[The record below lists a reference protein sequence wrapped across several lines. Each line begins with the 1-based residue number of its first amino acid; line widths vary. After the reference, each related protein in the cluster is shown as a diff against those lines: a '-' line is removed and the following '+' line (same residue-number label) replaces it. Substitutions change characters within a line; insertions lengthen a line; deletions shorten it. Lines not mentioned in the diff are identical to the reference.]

1 MTTVRLLPL
10 TTAPAVGEALD
21 SWLHA
26 VAVRHNTSLNA
37 LYRHMGLDT
46 VADLRTRVTA
56 ASVSED
62 DAQRIAAATGLMPM
76 QVHAMT
82 LAHYLAT
89 VSWAQEATA
98 ELTATTPRHHGGWR
112 FCPHCLGASGGTW
125 LLQWRLMWSFACLQH
140 RCLLAE
146 HCPRCGRRQRAP
158 QPLNAAPPRP
168 VHCAHP
174 SPTAAGRK
182 RPRCDADL
190 ADTPVTMLEADH
202 PTLLAQQ
209 VLLDLV
215 ADENGQFG
223 LYAQHP
229 MPVRDV
235 LADIRILGRGILSAT
250 AGRHLDDLLPVELA
264 AQYRHQRQSANA
276 PMSSSVLT
284 CAAAITAAVT
294 VLSRPDFR
302 SAAEPL
308 AALPEEVSRHMLHQW
323 TYLDLPAGPSASP
336 VLQAVHFTALGDRL
350 SPVAQLQCRLG
361 SSFPRLHATD
371 AQRQQQLVRALPT
384 ALWPGW
390 ALRLSPSAL
399 AHSSSRVALAA
410 AVLLVGSDLDIAEA
424 AAQLGG
430 DLARLNAIYLLWR
443 LKESPHWPAIRD
455 ALAAVSDYLSD
466 ESAPIDYARRR
477 DLDYRGL
484 LAQDEWDRICGSL
497 GHQRCSAGYPRSYLQ
512 HQLRGTAKPRTGP
525 DGADTELREF
535 PCRLTPQLSRALHR
549 HATRFLATQGIH
561 DEPVVWEPPTSI
573 VAGLS
578 LPGVE
583 LGDIEIAELHR
594 LIRVDRRT
602 IAATSEQLGVSAD
615 LIRYALE
622 QYPAPALPRPP
633 RTPRIGARR
642 PGRVYQQAAQAL
654 PRERLVALYSQE
666 ELSLADIAALT
677 GFDKSTISRLV
688 HDYTIALRPSGPRPT
703 KPVDPDWLYTECIVH
718 QRSCADLAREL
729 HTRSEVVAAEATMLG
744 IPVRTVARH
753 TDAELRDNPN
763 VPAILIPALVGHGG
777 WERLQR
783 FAVITQFPTL
793 TDAGKHLGREWPSP
807 DTTSHAWKETSAP
820 AFSSGNRCAAPT
832 SAKKCSRRCTTWPN
846 SADPDARTGLPL
858 RGSSR
863 IVDHDLAH
871 RHPECLR
878 DVVHPLDQHS
888 TAAMLHLNQLIPRHP
903 RYGRGARR

>member
-1 MTTVRLLPL
+1 MTTVRALPL
-10 TTAPAVGEALD
+10 ITRPAPGEALD

-26 VAVRHNTSLNA
+26 IAVRHNTSLKA
-37 LYRHMGLDT
+37 LYLHMGVDT
-46 VADLRTRVTA
+46 VGDERTRVTA
-56 ASVSED
+56 ATVSEH
-62 DAQRIAAATGLMPM
+62 DAQGIAAATGLMPI
-76 QVHAMT
+76 QVQAMT
-82 LAHYLAT
+82 LAHHLAN

-98 ELTATTPRHHGGWR
+98 DLTATTPRHHGGWR

-146 HCPRCGRRQRAP
+146 YCPRCGRRQRAP

-174 SPTAAGRK
+174 SPTTTGRN
-182 RPRCDADL
+182 RSRCDADL
-190 ADTPVTMLEADH
+190 ADTPVITLEADH

-209 VLLDLV
+209 VLVELLA
-215 ADENGQFG
+215 ADSGRFG

-229 MPVRDV
+229 TPVRDV
-235 LADIRILGRGILSAT
+235 LADIRILGRSILSAT
-250 AGRHLDDLLPVELA
+250 AGRHLDGLLPAELA

-294 VLSRPDFR
+294 VLSRPDLG
-302 SAAEPL
+302 SAAAPL
-308 AALPEEVSRHMLHQW
+308 AALPEEVSRYVLHQW
-323 TYLDLPAGPSASP
+323 TYLDQPAGPSASP
-336 VLQAVHFTALGDRL
+336 VLQSLHLTALGDRL
-350 SPVAQLQCRLG
+350 SPAAQLQCRLG
-361 SSFPRLHATD
+361 SARPRLHATD

-390 ALRLSPSAL
+390 ALRLSPPAL
-399 AHSSSRVALAA
+399 AHSSSRAVLAA

-424 AAQLGG
+424 ATHLGG
-430 DLARLNAIYLLWR
+430 DLGRLNAIYLLWR

-484 LAQDEWDRICGSL
+484 LAQDQWDRICASL
-497 GHQRCSAGYPRSYLQ
+497 GHQRCSAAHPRSYLQ
-512 HQLRGTAKPRTGP
+512 HQIRGTTKPRAGP

-535 PCRLTPQLSRALHR
+535 PGRLTPQLSRALHR
-549 HATRFLATQGIH
+549 HATKFLANQGVQ

-573 VAGLS
+573 VAGLT

-583 LGDIEIAELHR
+583 LGDIDIAELHR

-602 IAATSEQLGVSAD
+602 IAATSQQLEVSAD
-615 LIRYALE
+615 LIRYAL
-622 QYPAPALPRPP
+622 QQHPAPALPRPP

-642 PGRVYQQAAQAL
+642 PGRVYQQAAEAL

-666 ELSLADIAALT
+666 QRSLADIAALT
-677 GFDKSTISRLV
+677 GFSKPTLSQLM
-688 HDYTIALRPSGPRPT
+688 HDYAIPLRPSGPRPT
-703 KPVDPDWLYTECIVH
+703 KPVDPDWLYTEYIVR

-729 HTRSEVVAAEATMLG
+729 HIRCGAVAAQAATLG
-744 IPVRTVARH
+744 MPVRTVTRH
-753 TDAELRDNPN
+753 TDAELRDNPKI
-763 VPAILIPALVGHGG
+763 PAILIPALAGHGG

-783 FAVITQFPTL
+783 FAVIAQFSTL
-793 TDAGKHLGREWPSP
+793 TDAGKHLGRGVAV
-807 DTTSHAWKETSAP
+807 TGHHI
-820 AFSSGNRCAAPT
+820 
-832 SAKKCSRRCTTWPN
+832 SRLEKDFRARLLIQKPLRCT
-846 SADPDARTGLPL
+846 DFGED
-858 RGSSR
+858 
-863 IVDHDLAH
+863 VLAAVH
-871 RHPECLR
+871 RLAELGGP
-878 DVVHPLDQHS
+878 
-888 TAAMLHLNQLIPRHP
+888 
-903 RYGRGARR
+903 

>member
-1 MTTVRLLPL
+1 MTTVRALPL
-10 TTAPAVGEALD
+10 ITRPAAGEALD

-26 VAVRHNTSLNA
+26 IAVRHNTSLKA
-37 LYRHMGLDT
+37 LYLHMGLDT

-62 DAQRIAAATGLMPM
+62 DAQQVAAATGLTPI

-82 LAHYLAT
+82 LAHYLAN
-89 VSWAQEATA
+89 VSWAEEAITD
-98 ELTATTPRHHGGWR
+98 LTASTPRHHGGWR

-125 LLQWRLMWSFACLQH
+125 LLQWRLMWSFACVQH

-146 HCPRCGRRQRAP
+146 QCPRCGRRQRAP
-158 QPLNAAPPRP
+158 QPVNAAPPRP

-190 ADTPVTMLEADH
+190 ADTPVIMLEADH

-215 ADENGQFG
+215 AAENGQFG

-250 AGRHLDDLLPVELA
+250 AGHYLEDLLPAELA
-264 AQYRHQRQSANA
+264 ARYRHQRQSANA
-276 PMSSSVLT
+276 SMSSSVLT

-294 VLSRPDFR
+294 VLSRPDFG
-302 SAAEPL
+302 SAAAPL
-308 AALPEEVSRHMLHQW
+308 AALPEKVSRYVLHQW
-323 TYLDLPAGPSASP
+323 SYLDLPAGPSASP
-336 VLQAVHFTALGDRL
+336 VLQALHFTALGDRL

-361 SSFPRLHATD
+361 SAFPRLHATD
-371 AQRQQQLVRALPT
+371 ARRQQRLVRALPT

-390 ALRLSPSAL
+390 ALRLSPPAL

-424 AAQLGG
+424 AAHLGG
-430 DLARLNAIYLLWR
+430 ELARLNAIYLLWR

-455 ALAAVSDYLSD
+455 SLAALSDYLND

-497 GHQRCSAGYPRSYLQ
+497 GHQRCSAAHPRSYLQ
-512 HQLRGTAKPRTGP
+512 HQIRGTTKPRTGP

-535 PCRLTPQLSRALHR
+535 PCRLTPELSHALHR
-549 HATRFLATQGIH
+549 HAMNFLATQGIQ

-573 VAGLS
+573 VAGQT
-578 LPGVE
+578 LPGRAIADV
-583 LGDIEIAELHR
+583 DIGELHR
-594 LIRVDRRT
+594 LIRAEHRR
-602 IAATSEQLGVSAD
+602 ITSASRQLRVSAD

-622 QYPAPALPRPP
+622 QHPAPALPRPP

-642 PGRVYQQAAQAL
+642 PGRVYRQAAQAL

-666 ELSLADIAALT
+666 QRSLADIADMT
-677 GFDKSTISRLV
+677 GFSKPTISRLM
-688 HDYTIALRPSGPRPT
+688 HDYAIPLRRSGARPS
-703 KPVDPDWLYTECIVH
+703 KPVHPDWLYTEYIVN

-729 HTRSEVVAAEATMLG
+729 HLGFESVAAEVTTLG
-744 IPVRTVARH
+744 MPMRTVARH
-753 TDAELRDNPN
+753 TDAELRHNPN

-783 FAVITQFPTL
+783 FAVITQSPTL
-793 TDAGKHLGREWPSP
+793 TDAGKHLGRGVAV
-807 DTTSHAWKETSAP
+807 TGHHI
-820 AFSSGNRCAAPT
+820 
-832 SAKKCSRRCTTWPN
+832 SRLEKDFRTRLLIQKPLRCT
-846 SADPDARTGLPL
+846 DFGEE
-858 RGSSR
+858 
-863 IVDHDLAH
+863 VLAA
-871 RHPECLR
+871 
-878 DVVHPLDQHS
+878 VH
-888 TAAMLHLNQLIPRHP
+888 HLAELGGP
-903 RYGRGARR
+903 

>member
-1 MTTVRLLPL
+1 MTTVRALPL
-10 TTAPAVGEALD
+10 ITRPAPGEALD

-26 VAVRHNTSLNA
+26 IAVRHNTSLKA
-37 LYRHMGLDT
+37 LYLHMGVDT
-46 VADLRTRVTA
+46 VGDVRTRVTA
-56 ASVSED
+56 ATVSED
-62 DAQRIAAATGLMPM
+62 DAQRIAAATGLMPI

-82 LAHYLAT
+82 LAHYLAN

-98 ELTATTPRHHGGWR
+98 DLTATTPRHHGGWR

-140 RCLLAE
+140 QCLLAE
-146 HCPRCGRRQRAP
+146 QCPRCGRRQRAP
-158 QPLNAAPPRP
+158 QPVNAAPPRP

-174 SPTAAGRK
+174 SPTTTGRN

-190 ADTPVTMLEADH
+190 ADTPVITLEADH
-202 PTLLAQQ
+202 PTLLTQQ
-209 VLLDLV
+209 VLVDLLA
-215 ADENGQFG
+215 ADSGRFG

-229 MPVRDV
+229 TPVRDV

-250 AGRHLDDLLPVELA
+250 AGRHVDDLLPAELA

-294 VLSRPDFR
+294 VLSRPDFG
-302 SAAEPL
+302 SAAAPL
-308 AALPEEVSRHMLHQW
+308 AALPEEVSRYVLHQW

-336 VLQAVHFTALGDRL
+336 VLQSLHFTALGDRL

-390 ALRLSPSAL
+390 ALRLSPPAL
-399 AHSSSRVALAA
+399 AHSSSRAVLAA
-410 AVLLVGSDLDIAEA
+410 AVLLLGSDLDIAEA
-424 AAQLGG
+424 AAHLGG
-430 DLARLNAIYLLWR
+430 DLGRLNAIYLLWR

-484 LAQDEWDRICGSL
+484 LAQDEWDRICRNL
-497 GHQRCSAGYPRSYLQ
+497 GHQRCSAAHPRSYLQ
-512 HQLRGTAKPRTGP
+512 HQIRGTTKPRTGP

-549 HATRFLATQGIH
+549 HATKFLATQGIQN
-561 DEPVVWEPPTSI
+561 EPVVWEPPTSI

-583 LGDIEIAELHR
+583 LGDIEITQLHR

-602 IAATSEQLGVSAD
+602 IAATSQQLGVSAD

-622 QYPAPALPRPP
+622 QHPAPALARLP

-642 PGRVYQQAAQAL
+642 PGRVYQQAAEAL
-654 PRERLVALYSQE
+654 PRERLVGLYSQE
-666 ELSLADIAALT
+666 QRSLADIAALT
-677 GFDKSTISRLV
+677 GFDKSTISRLM

-729 HTRSEVVAAEATMLG
+729 HLGFESVAAEVTTLG

-783 FAVITQFPTL
+783 FAVITQFQTL
-793 TDAGKHLGREWPSP
+793 TDAGKHLGRGVAVTGHHIARLEKDFRARLLIQKPL
-807 DTTSHAWKETSAP
+807 
-820 AFSSGNRCAAPT
+820 
-832 SAKKCSRRCTTWPN
+832 RCT
-846 SADPDARTGLPL
+846 DFGED
-858 RGSSR
+858 
-863 IVDHDLAH
+863 VLAA
-871 RHPECLR
+871 
-878 DVVHPLDQHS
+878 VH
-888 TAAMLHLNQLIPRHP
+888 HLAELGGP
-903 RYGRGARR
+903 

>member
-1 MTTVRLLPL
+1 MTTVRALPL
-10 TTAPAVGEALD
+10 ITRPAAGEALD

-26 VAVRHNTSLNA
+26 VAVRHNTSLKA
-37 LYRHMGLDT
+37 LYLHMGIDT

-62 DAQRIAAATGLMPM
+62 DAQRIAAATGLTPT

-89 VSWAQEATA
+89 VSWAEEAITD
-98 ELTATTPRHHGGWR
+98 LTASTPRHHGGWR

-140 RCLLAE
+140 QCLLAE

-158 QPLNAAPPRP
+158 QPVNATPPRP

-190 ADTPVTMLEADH
+190 ADTPVTMLAADH

-209 VLLDLV
+209 MLVELLT
-215 ADENGQFG
+215 ADSGRFG

-250 AGRHLDDLLPVELA
+250 AGRHLDDLLPAELA
-264 AQYRHQRQSANA
+264 AQYRHQRHQANA
-276 PMSSSVLT
+276 QMSSSVLT

-294 VLSRPDFR
+294 VLSRPDL
-302 SAAEPL
+302 AAAAAPL

-336 VLQAVHFTALGDRL
+336 VLQALHFTALGDRL

-390 ALRLSPSAL
+390 ALRLSPPAL

-497 GHQRCSAGYPRSYLQ
+497 GHQRCSAAHPRSYLQ
-512 HQLRGTAKPRTGP
+512 HQIRGTTKPRTGP
-525 DGADTELREF
+525 EGADTELREF
-535 PCRLTPQLSRALHR
+535 PGRLTPQFSRALHR
-549 HATRFLATQGIH
+549 HATKFLATKGIQ

-573 VAGLS
+573 AAGLL

-602 IAATSEQLGVSAD
+602 IAATSQQLGVSAD

-622 QYPAPALPRPP
+622 QHPAPALPRPP

-642 PGRVYQQAAQAL
+642 PGRVYQQAAEAL
-654 PRERLVALYSQE
+654 PRERLVALYSHQQR
-666 ELSLADIAALT
+666 SLADIADMT
-677 GFDKSTISRLV
+677 GFSKPTVSRLM
-688 HDYTIALRPSGPRPT
+688 HDCAIPLRPSGPRPT
-703 KPVDPDWLYTECIVH
+703 KPVDPDWLYTEYIVN
-718 QRSCADLAREL
+718 QRSCADLGREL
-729 HTRSEVVAAEATMLG
+729 HIRCGAVAAQAAMLG
-744 IPVRTVARH
+744 MPVRTVARH
-753 TDAELRDNPN
+753 TDAELRDNPKI
-763 VPAILIPALVGHGG
+763 PAILIPALVGHGG

-793 TDAGKHLGREWPSP
+793 TDAGKHLGRGVAV
-807 DTTSHAWKETSAP
+807 TGHHI
-820 AFSSGNRCAAPT
+820 
-832 SAKKCSRRCTTWPN
+832 SRLEKDFRARLLIQKPLRCT
-846 SADPDARTGLPL
+846 DFGKD
-858 RGSSR
+858 
-863 IVDHDLAH
+863 VLAAVH
-871 RHPECLR
+871 RLVELGGP
-878 DVVHPLDQHS
+878 
-888 TAAMLHLNQLIPRHP
+888 
-903 RYGRGARR
+903 

>member
-1 MTTVRLLPL
+1 MTTVRALPL
-10 TTAPAVGEALD
+10 ITRPAQGEALD

-26 VAVRHNTSLNA
+26 IAVRHNTSLNA

-56 ASVSED
+56 GSVSED

-82 LAHYLAT
+82 LAHYLAS

-98 ELTATTPRHHGGWR
+98 DLTATTPRHHGGWR

-146 HCPRCGRRQRAP
+146 YCPRCGRRQRAP

-174 SPTAAGRK
+174 SPTAAGRN
-182 RPRCDADL
+182 RLRCDADL
-190 ADTPVTMLEADH
+190 ADTPVTMLEAGH
-202 PTLLAQQ
+202 PTLLVQQ
-209 VLLDLV
+209 VLVELLA
-215 ADENGQFG
+215 ADSGRCG

-229 MPVRDV
+229 TPVRDV

-250 AGRHLDDLLPVELA
+250 AGRYLEDLLPAELA
-264 AQYRHQRQSANA
+264 AQYRRQRHSATA

-294 VLSRPDFR
+294 VLSRPDLG
-302 SAAEPL
+302 SAAALL
-308 AALPEEVSRHMLHQW
+308 AALPEEVSRYVLHRW

-336 VLQAVHFTALGDRL
+336 VLQALHVTALGDRL

-361 SSFPRLHATD
+361 SAFPRLHATD
-371 AQRQQQLVRALPT
+371 AQRQQRLVRALPT

-390 ALRLSPSAL
+390 ALRLSPPAL
-399 AHSSSRVALAA
+399 AHSSSRTVLAA

-424 AAQLGG
+424 AACLGG
-430 DLARLNAIYLLWR
+430 DLGRLNAIYLLWR

-484 LAQDEWDRICGSL
+484 LAQDQWDRICASL
-497 GHQRCSAGYPRSYLQ
+497 GHQRCSAAHPRSYLQ
-512 HQLRGTAKPRTGP
+512 HQIRGTTKPRAGP

-535 PCRLTPQLSRALHR
+535 PGRLTPQLSRALHR
-549 HATRFLATQGIH
+549 HATKFLANQGVQ

-573 VAGLS
+573 VAGLT

-583 LGDIEIAELHR
+583 LGDIDIAELHR

-602 IAATSEQLGVSAD
+602 IAATSQQLEVSAD
-615 LIRYALE
+615 LIRYAL
-622 QYPAPALPRPP
+622 QQHPAPALPRPP

-642 PGRVYQQAAQAL
+642 PGRVYQQAAEAL

-666 ELSLADIAALT
+666 QRSLADIAALT
-677 GFDKSTISRLV
+677 GFSKPTLSQLM
-688 HDYTIALRPSGPRPT
+688 HDYAIPLRPSGPRPT
-703 KPVDPDWLYTECIVH
+703 KPVDPDWLYTEYIVR

-729 HTRSEVVAAEATMLG
+729 HIRCGAVAAQAATLG
-744 IPVRTVARH
+744 MPVRTVTRH
-753 TDAELRDNPN
+753 TDAELRDNPKI
-763 VPAILIPALVGHGG
+763 PAILIPALAGHGG

-783 FAVITQFPTL
+783 FAVIAQFSTL
-793 TDAGKHLGREWPSP
+793 TDAGKHLGRGVAV
-807 DTTSHAWKETSAP
+807 TGHHI
-820 AFSSGNRCAAPT
+820 
-832 SAKKCSRRCTTWPN
+832 SRLEKDFRARLLIQKPLRCT
-846 SADPDARTGLPL
+846 DFGED
-858 RGSSR
+858 
-863 IVDHDLAH
+863 VLAAVH
-871 RHPECLR
+871 RLAELGGP
-878 DVVHPLDQHS
+878 
-888 TAAMLHLNQLIPRHP
+888 
-903 RYGRGARR
+903 

>member
-1 MTTVRLLPL
+1 MTAKRHPTNITPYRS
-10 TTAPAVGEALD
+10 TAITIDEK
-21 SWLHA
+21 S
-26 VAVRHNTSLNA
+26 
-37 LYRHMGLDT
+37 GLDT

-56 ASVSED
+56 ATVSED
-62 DAQRIAAATGLMPM
+62 DAQRIAAATGLTPT

-82 LAHYLAT
+82 LAHYLAN

-98 ELTATTPRHHGGWR
+98 DLTATTPRHHGGWR

-174 SPTAAGRK
+174 SPTAAGRN
-182 RPRCDADL
+182 RLRCDADL

-215 ADENGQFG
+215 AAENGQFG

-250 AGRHLDDLLPVELA
+250 AGRYLEDLLPAELA
-264 AQYRHQRQSANA
+264 AQYRHQRQAANA
-276 PMSSSVLT
+276 QMSSSVLT

-294 VLSRPDFR
+294 VLSRPDFG
-302 SAAEPL
+302 SAAAPL
-308 AALPEEVSRHMLHQW
+308 AALPEEVSRYVLHQW

-336 VLQAVHFTALGDRL
+336 VLQALHFTALGDRL
-350 SPVAQLQCRLG
+350 SPAAQLQCRLG
-361 SSFPRLHATD
+361 SAFPRLHATD
-371 AQRQQQLVRALPT
+371 TQRQQQLVRALPT
-384 ALWPGW
+384 ALWTGW
-390 ALRLSPSAL
+390 ALRLSPPAL

-424 AAQLGG
+424 TAHLGG
-430 DLARLNAIYLLWR
+430 ELARLNAIYLLWR

-455 ALAAVSDYLSD
+455 ALAALSDYLSE

-477 DLDYRGL
+477 RLDYRGL

-497 GHQRCSAGYPRSYLQ
+497 SHQRCSAAHPRSYLQ
-512 HQLRGTAKPRTGP
+512 HQLRGTTKPRTGL
-525 DGADTELREF
+525 DGPDTELREF
-535 PCRLTPQLSRALHR
+535 PGRLTPQLSRALHR
-549 HATRFLATQGIH
+549 HATRFLATQGIQ
-561 DEPVVWEPPTSI
+561 DEPVVWEPPTNI

-602 IAATSEQLGVSAD
+602 IAATSQQLGVSGD

-622 QYPAPALPRPP
+622 QHPAPALPPRP
-633 RTPRIGARR
+633 RAPRIGARR
-642 PGRVYQQAAQAL
+642 PGRVYQQAAEAL

-666 ELSLADIAALT
+666 QRSLADIAALT
-677 GFDKSTISRLV
+677 GFSKRTLSRLM
-688 HDYTIALRPSGPRPT
+688 HDYTIPLRPSGPRPT
-703 KPVDPDWLYTECIVH
+703 EPVDPDWLYTEYIVR

-729 HTRSEVVAAEATMLG
+729 QIRCGAVAAQAATLG
-744 IPVRTVARH
+744 MPVRTVARH
-753 TDAELRDNPN
+753 TDAELRDNPKI
-763 VPAILIPALVGHGG
+763 PAILIPALVGHGG

-783 FAVITQFPTL
+783 FAVITQFTTL
-793 TDAGKHLGREWPSP
+793 TDAGKHLGRGVAVTGHHIARLEKDFRARLLTQKPL
-807 DTTSHAWKETSAP
+807 
-820 AFSSGNRCAAPT
+820 
-832 SAKKCSRRCTTWPN
+832 RCT
-846 SADPDARTGLPL
+846 DFGKD
-858 RGSSR
+858 
-863 IVDHDLAH
+863 VLAAVH
-871 RHPECLR
+871 RLAELGGP
-878 DVVHPLDQHS
+878 
-888 TAAMLHLNQLIPRHP
+888 
-903 RYGRGARR
+903 